1 MALEPP
7 LVRPATPADLDALLP
22 LIRALFALE
31 PDFAFDPAKVRRG
44 LTLLLEA
51 PEQAGVWV
59 AEQGDEVRGMCT
71 AQIVISTAEG
81 GPAAWVEDVVIHPE
95 ARGQGLGRRLL
106 DAVQTWAGQRG
117 ITRLQLQ
124 ADRENAP
131 ALAFYQH
138 LGWQPLR
145 MVSLRKKV
153 GESL

>member
-1 MALEPP
+1 
-7 LVRPATPADLDALLP
+7 
-22 LIRALFALE
+22 
-31 PDFAFDPAKVRRG
+31 
-44 LTLLLEA
+44 
-51 PEQAGVWV
+51 
-59 AEQGDEVRGMCT
+59 MCT

-106 DAVQTWAGQRG
+106 DAVQTWARQRG

-131 ALAFYQH
+131 ALAFYHH

-145 MVSLRKKV
+145 MVSLRKRV
-153 GESL
+153 